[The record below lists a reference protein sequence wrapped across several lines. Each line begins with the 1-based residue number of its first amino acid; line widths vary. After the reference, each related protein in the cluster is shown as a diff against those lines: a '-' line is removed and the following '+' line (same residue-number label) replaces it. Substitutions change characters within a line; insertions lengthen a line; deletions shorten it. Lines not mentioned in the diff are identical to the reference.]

1 MNMLRVG
8 VLLFKEQ
15 QLWFGKPAIM
25 YIILSLDK
33 FTELLQLLPL
43 SKTGEAYF
51 LLQSFL
57 VLQIYS
63 FISSSFLS
71 W

>member
-1 MNMLRVG
+1 MNLLRVG

-15 QLWFGKPAIM
+15 QLWFGKSAIM
-25 YIILSLDK
+25 YIILSLDT

-43 SKTGEAYF
+43 SRKGETHF
-51 LLQSFL
+51 LLDRFL
-57 VLQIYS
+57 VLQMYP
-63 FISSSFLS
+63 FICSCFLS

>member
-1 MNMLRVG
+1 MNLLRVG

-15 QLWFGKPAIM
+15 QLWFGKSAIM

-43 SKTGEAYF
+43 SKKGETYF
-51 LLQSFL
+51 LLHRFL

-63 FISSSFLS
+63 FICSFFLS

>member
-1 MNMLRVG
+1 MNLLRVG

-15 QLWFGKPAIM
+15 QLWFGKSAIM

-43 SKTGEAYF
+43 SKKGETYF
-51 LLQSFL
+51 LLHHFL
-57 VLQIYS
+57 VLQIY
-63 FISSSFLS
+63 
-71 W
+71 

>member
-51 LLQSFL
+51 LLRSFL
-57 VLQIYS
+57 FLQIY
-63 FISSSFLS
+63 
-71 W
+71 